1 MATSPDTEKPVDATR
16 LSDAEKDL
24 KTESNER
31 LAGFEDPD
39 AGLSEEERAKIV
51 RTSIPTISSHPIVSL
66 SCPVLLLHVDRCR
79 YPNLY
84 FAFAGSQASLAA

>member
-1 MATSPDTEKPVDATR
+1 MATLPEKEKPVDATR

-24 KTESNER
+24 KADSNER

-51 RTSIPTISSHPIVSL
+51 RTPI
-66 SCPVLLLHVDRCR
+66 PVLLCLASACR
-79 YPNLY
+79 SMQVP
-84 FAFAGSQASLAA
+84 

>member
-1 MATSPDTEKPVDATR
+1 MAAAPEKETPFDATR

-24 KTESNER
+24 KSNSDER

-51 RTSIPTISSHPIVSL
+51 RTSHSYHP
-66 SCPVLLLHVDRCR
+66 CPALLLLLH
-79 YPNLY
+79 
-84 FAFAGSQASLAA
+84 AGRSMQVP